1 MLKIST
7 IDIDL
12 SEENYQ
18 IYYKGIY
25 MKNIRILVFLGLGV
39 MALMQYV
46 QAGDTVTISK
56 SELSKLVRE
65 ELQKSIAFIDP
76 MRVFEQSDR
85 YKDGLKAIEKE
96 LEGRRQQLKT
106 LENTAMK
113 KKSELETM
121 ANALS
126 ESAKEHKKEEMA
138 NLEMQYRIK
147 LQSAQEYA
155 ENAEQKLRMETL
167 KEIQEA
173 AEAIAKQEN
182 MVLVLGTGVVYGA
195 KTVDLTDKVI
205 ARINAAYQAEKK
217 KKAPAEEKK
226 TEAAKATM

>member
-1 MLKIST
+1 
-7 IDIDL
+7 
-12 SEENYQ
+12 
-18 IYYKGIY
+18 